1 MSVNTYRA
9 KTKAAEAAFS
19 VGEFEHEFASS
30 ADEADWVTPG
40 LLEIVPQTYR
50 VLTDT
55 AVHGVKGTDKDPT
68 FEAALPMETEAALI
82 TGGHIERVKKPAT
95 TKKKED

>member
-9 KTKAAEAAFS
+9 TTKAAEAAFS
-19 VGEFEHEFASS
+19 VGEFEHEFATPTE
-30 ADEADWVTPG
+30 EADWVNSG
-40 LLEIVPQTYR
+40 LLEIVPSTYR

-82 TGGHIERVKKPAT
+82 AGGHIERVRKPS